1 LILKNPRGE
10 IFKKRLDISHTIA
23 GKTRHIMNHPLQ
35 GGKML
40 NSILKGILTVV
51 CAWVVAVI
59 VDRVLTKA
67 VTVVWGTLKRRKPA
81 EAAA

>member
-1 LILKNPRGE
+1 
-10 IFKKRLDISHTIA
+10 
-23 GKTRHIMNHPLQ
+23 MNHPLQ

-67 VTVVWGTLKRRKPA
+67 VTIVWGTLKRRKPA